1 LQVAYAGGM
10 TVYVALLRAVN
21 VGGTGSLPMAELRA
35 MAEAA
40 GLGDVRSYIQSGNLL
55 CSSPDGAG
63 AVRAALEARLEA
75 RAGRPV
81 GVTVRSADEMHR
93 ILGANP
99 FPDADPARVGVLFL
113 NSSPPP
119 DVLAGVKG
127 RADEDIVPAGREVFI
142 HYPSGMGRSKLR
154 WPGLA
159 DGTQRNLNTVARLA
173 GMAGA
178 P

>member
-1 LQVAYAGGM
+1 M

-81 GVTVRSADEMHR
+81 GVTVRSAAEMRR
-93 ILGANP
+93 ILRANP
-99 FPDADPARVGVLFL
+99 FPEADPAKVGVLFL
-113 NSSPPP
+113 NDPLPPGC
-119 DVLAGVKG
+119 VAGVKG
-127 RADEDIVPAGREVFI
+127 RTDEDIVAQERELFI
-142 HYPSGMGRSKLR
+142 RYPSGMGRSKLR
-154 WPGLA
+154 WPGLTE
-159 DGTQRNLNTVARLA
+159 GTQRNLNTVARLA